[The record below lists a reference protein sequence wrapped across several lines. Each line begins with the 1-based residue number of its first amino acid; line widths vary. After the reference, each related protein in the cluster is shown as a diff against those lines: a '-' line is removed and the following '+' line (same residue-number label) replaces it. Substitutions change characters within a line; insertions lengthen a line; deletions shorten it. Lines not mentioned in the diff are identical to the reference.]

1 MKSGF
6 GFNARWLAQLAGMLL
21 LAACVSAPEAV
32 PQDVRAQVA
41 AGQFEEGIRQLET
54 MLERDPRNAEAR
66 ILLMNTRLQ
75 LANRY
80 LSNAA
85 QAQAREDWDLAE
97 QMCQKAIDL
106 GATEGASLALRN
118 LATAKRQA
126 QLFQGVSE
134 AWSANDLSRTRELLH
149 AFLGEF
155 PKNPKA
161 SMLLDRVKEKENAAR
176 VQLRQS
182 ESYQKKVSLQ
192 FREAPIRSVF
202 EAVSASSGL
211 NFTFDKDVPQD
222 MRVTV
227 FLKNT
232 TVDAAL
238 RTILLT
244 SRLEQRVLD
253 DNTLL
258 IYQGEQ
264 SKKREYQKLGIR
276 SFHIANAEAKQV
288 ANSIKTILKARDIV
302 VDEKLNMIVLRDTPG
317 TILMAEQLV
326 ALHDVA
332 DPEVMLEVE
341 VLEIQRSHLEQLGVK
356 WPGSVTLSPLATTTT
371 DSSGAT
377 STSAFTLRDLKN
389 LNSSKVGASV
399 DSMVLS
405 ASQSKANGSVLANP
419 RIRIKSREKA
429 LIKVGQ
435 RVPSLTATTTSTGVT
450 SSSVNYIDVGLK
462 LEAEPTVYLDD
473 EISIKLNLEVSSILG
488 TIYDSNNQPSGY
500 RIGSRNAMTVL
511 RLKDGENQI
520 LAGLISDEDKYTAS
534 SVPVLGDL
542 PILDR
547 LFGTKGVDKSK
558 TEIVLSITP
567 RLIRNQKR
575 PLGGS
580 SHFDG
585 GTDADLRGGGGSGG
599 DSSSMGSV
607 VTPQP
612 LEIRSASPGDRSG
625 KPE

>member
-1 MKSGF
+1 MKLRVFLRS
-6 GFNARWLAQLAGMLL
+6 
-21 LAACVSAPEAV
+21 AALVAIVLGACASAPEAV
-32 PQDVRAQVA
+32 PRNVREMIA
-41 AGQFEEGIRQLET
+41 AGQYEAGIEHLNA
-54 MLERDPRNAEAR
+54 MLEREPRNAEVR
-66 ILLMNTRLQ
+66 ILLMNTRIQ
-75 LANRY
+75 LANRF
-80 LSNAA
+80 LANAA
-85 QAQAREDWDLAE
+85 HAQAHEDWQLAE
-97 QMCQKAIDL
+97 EMNKQALAL
-106 GATEGASLALRN
+106 GANEAASLALRN
-118 LATAKRQA
+118 LATAKRQS
-126 QLFQGVSE
+126 QLFQTVSE
-134 AWSANDLSRTRELLH
+134 AWAANDLPKTRLLLR
-149 AFLGEF
+149 AFLNEY
-155 PKNPKA
+155 PKNAKA
-161 SMLLDRVKEKENAAR
+161 TMLLERVAEKENAAR
-176 VQLRQS
+176 EQVRQN
-182 ESYQKKVSLQ
+182 ESYQKKINLQ
-192 FREAPIRSVF
+192 FRDAPVRSVF

-222 MRVTV
+222 VRVTV

-232 TVDAAL
+232 TVDAAI

-264 SKKREYQKLGIR
+264 AKKREYQQLSIR
-276 SFHIANAEAKQV
+276 SFHVANAEAKQV
-288 ANSIKTILKARDIV
+288 ANSLKTILKARDIV
-302 VDEKLNMIVLRDTPG
+302 VDEKLNMIVMRDTPE
-317 TILMAEQLV
+317 TIRMAEQLV
-326 ALHDVA
+326 SLHDVA

-341 VLEIQRSHLEQLGVK
+341 VLEIQRSHLEELGVK

-371 DSSGAT
+371 DSSGSTTT
-377 STSAFTLRDLKN
+377 SSFTLKDLKR
-389 LNSSKVGASV
+389 LNSSKVGATV
-399 DSMVLS
+399 ESMVLS
-405 ASQSKANGSVLANP
+405 ASQTKANGSVLANP

-500 RIGSRNAMTVL
+500 RIGSRNASTVL
-511 RLKDGENQI
+511 RLKDGENQV

-534 SVPVLGDL
+534 AVPVLGEL

-547 LFGTKGVDKSK
+547 LFGSKGVDKSK

-575 PLGGS
+575 PIGGS
-580 SHFDG
+580 ALFDG
-585 GTDADLRGGGGSGG
+585 GTDAELRGANSSGSAEPVSGN
-599 DSSSMGSV
+599 V
-607 VTPQP
+607 PVQQP
-612 LEIRSASPGDRSG
+612 AESRAATSGERSG
-625 KPE
+625 KTE

>member
-6 GFNARWLAQLAGMLL
+6 GLKAGSLAVLSSWLL
-21 LAACVSAPEAV
+21 LAACASAPEAV
-32 PQDVRAQVA
+32 PQAVREQIA
-41 AGQFEEGIRQLET
+41 AGQYEQGLERLEA
-54 MLERDPRNAEAR
+54 MLVRDPRNAEAR
-66 ILLMNTRLQ
+66 ILLMNARQ
-75 LANRY
+75 QQANR
-80 LSNAA
+80 LLVNATH
-85 QAQAREDWDLAE
+85 AQAREDWAQAE
-97 QMCQKAIDL
+97 QMIQKAGEL
-106 GATEGASLALRN
+106 GATEAVSLAQRN

-126 QLFQGVSE
+126 QLFQAVSE
-134 AWSANDLSRTRELLH
+134 AWAGSDLPRTRALLR
-149 AFLGEF
+149 AFLSEY
-155 PKNPKA
+155 PKHPKA
-161 SMLLDRVKEKENAAR
+161 AMLLERVNEKESAAR
-176 VQLRQS
+176 AQAQQS
-182 ESYQKKVSLQ
+182 EPYQKKVNLQ

-222 MRVTV
+222 LRVTV

-232 TVDAAL
+232 TVDAAI

-244 SRLEQRVLD
+244 SRLDQRVLD

-258 IYQGEQ
+258 IYLGEQ
-264 SKKREYQKLGIR
+264 AKRREYQQLSIR

-288 ANSIKTILKARDIV
+288 ASSIKTLLKARDVV
-302 VDEKLNMIVLRDTPG
+302 VDDKLNMIVIRDTPE
-317 TILMAEQLV
+317 TLHMAEQLV

-356 WPGSVTLSPLATTTT
+356 WPGSMTLSPLATTTT

-389 LNSSKVGASV
+389 LNSGKVGVSLE
-399 DSMVLS
+399 SMVLS

-429 LIKVGQ
+429 MIKVGQ

-500 RIGSRNAMTVL
+500 RIGSRNASTVL
-511 RLKDGENQI
+511 RLKDGENQV

-534 SVPVLGDL
+534 SVPVLGEL

-547 LFGTKGVDKSK
+547 LFGSKGVDKSK

-575 PLGGS
+575 PQGGS
-580 SHFDG
+580 TVFDG
-585 GTDADLRGGGGSGG
+585 GTDGDLRGGGSAVSSDSGAGSAVIQQPYEVR
-599 DSSSMGSV
+599 SV
-607 VTPQP
+607 M
-612 LEIRSASPGDRSG
+612 PGDRGG
-625 KPE
+625 KAE